1 MQNGASA
8 PRHSSTVIDRR
19 SPAPPSRRWVR
30 ETRFGHWFLGTNV
43 WSRYVVEVALADMA
57 RLLPARAARPRS
69 ILDVGCGPGVSLPLL
84 DRHFSPELILGVDID
99 PREVERSRRRS
110 RECRCRVE
118 VRRGD
123 ATALEL
129 DDASVDMVLC
139 HQLLHHVVAQAAVL
153 RELHR
158 VLAPGGV
165 LLVAESCREFIHSM
179 PVQMLF
185 RHPNEVQRTAA
196 EYQQLVREAG
206 FVFEPGQVMTSTP
219 FWSLPD
225 WGFREKLG
233 WRRRP
238 DAEPTEVILV
248 ARKP

>member
-1 MQNGASA
+1 MQNGATA
-8 PRHSSTVIDRR
+8 PHDSSPLVARR
-19 SPAPPSRRWVR
+19 SAAPPNRRWVR

-57 RLLPARAARPRS
+57 RLLPAQAVPPRR
-69 ILDVGCGPGVSLPLL
+69 ILDAGCGPGVSLPLL

-99 PREVERSRRRS
+99 PREVARSRQRARD
-110 RECRCRVE
+110 CRCRVE
-118 VRRGD
+118 VRCGD

-129 DDASVDMVLC
+129 DDGSVDMVLC
-139 HQLLHHVVAQAAVL
+139 HQLLHHVVAQEVVL
-153 RELHR
+153 REVFR
-158 VLAPGGV
+158 VLVPGGA
-165 LLVAESCREFIHSM
+165 LLLAESCREFIHSM

-196 EYQQLVREAG
+196 EYQQLVRDAG
-206 FVFEPGQVMTSTP
+206 FVFAPGQVVTSTP

-225 WGFREKLG
+225 WGLTEKLG

-238 DAEPTEVILV
+238 DAEPTELILV
-248 ARKP
+248 ALKP